1 MKVLVTG
8 GAGMIG
14 SHIVDLLL
22 REGYEVK
29 ILDNLELPTHRNGMP
44 DYIPKDAEFIK
55 GDLTRKIDLVRALEG
70 VAVIF
75 HQSATGGFTPQVSKY
90 VIANSLGTAR
100 LFEVIRDRNLS
111 IQKIIVASSVAVYGE
126 GTYLCPEHGI
136 FYPTMRS
143 IAQLEKRRWEVECPL
158 CQRVSVPQPVKESKP
173 VSPETVYSITKYDQ
187 ERLALVLGKLYK
199 IPTVALRYFVT
210 YGPRQSIHNPYTGV
224 CSIFATQ
231 IANNKAPLLFE
242 DGLQTRDFVFVEDVA
257 RANLLVMKEKKA
269 DFKVFNVGSGK
280 AIAIREVAE
289 TLINKLNGDVQ
300 PLITNEFR
308 PQDVRHI
315 VADITDISQLGYSPS
330 VSFEQGI
337 DRYLEWIERQG
348 KVEDYFSAAKEDLKK
363 AGIIRSPRWL

>member
-8 GAGMIG
+8 GAGLIG

-29 ILDNLELPTHRNGMP
+29 ILDNLELPTHRNGIP
-44 DYIPKDAEFIK
+44 DYIPKDTEFIK
-55 GDLTRKIDLVRALEG
+55 GDVIKEPDLVKALKG
-70 VAVIF
+70 VEVVF
-75 HQSATGGFTPQVSKY
+75 HQAATGGFTPQVSKY
-90 VIANSLGTAR
+90 IIANSLGTAR
-100 LFEVIRDRNLS
+100 LFEVIRDRNLP

-126 GTYLCPEHGI
+126 GAYLCPEHGI
-136 FYPTMRS
+136 FNPPMRN
-143 IAQLEKRRWEVECPL
+143 IVQLEKRRWEVECPI
-158 CQRVSVPQPVKESKP
+158 CHRVSAPLAVKESKP
-173 VSPETVYSITKYDQ
+173 VSPEAVYSITKYDQ
-187 ERLALVLGKLYK
+187 ERLALVLGKLYR

-231 IANNKAPLLFE
+231 IVNKKPPLLFE

-257 RANLLVMKEKKA
+257 RANLLVMKEKEA
-269 DFKVFNVGSGK
+269 DFGVFNVGSGK
-280 AIAIREVAE
+280 AITIREVAE
-289 TLINKLNGDVQ
+289 TLIGKLNKDVQ

-315 VADITDISQLGYSPS
+315 VADITNISQLGYSPS
-330 VSFEQGI
+330 ISFEQGI

-348 KVEDYFSAAKEDLKK
+348 KVEDYFSAAREELKK
-363 AGIIRSPRWL
+363 AGIIRSPR